1 MAHLETFIGALVVAY
16 LVPGPDLVLVLETA
30 SVRGRAQ
37 GLATAAGLAVARG
50 AHVVMAAAG
59 LAALLKTSPWVFE
72 LVRWIGVLY
81 LVWLGI
87 RIGRSASWSLE
98 DSVATPGSPPRAYR
112 SAAWRGLLTNF
123 TNPKSLLFCSVLL
136 PQFIDI
142 GNGSVASQFL
152 LLGTILVGLGVL
164 FDLFYIAGGR
174 ALGLWMQHRPW
185 AQRLQRGLFAT
196 LLIGFALRLAMSH
209 PL

>member
-87 RIGRSASWSLE
+87 R
-98 DSVATPGSPPRAYR
+98 
-112 SAAWRGLLTNF
+112 
-123 TNPKSLLFCSVLL
+123 
-136 PQFIDI
+136 
-142 GNGSVASQFL
+142 
-152 LLGTILVGLGVL
+152 
-164 FDLFYIAGGR
+164 
-174 ALGLWMQHRPW
+174 
-185 AQRLQRGLFAT
+185 
-196 LLIGFALRLAMSH
+196 
-209 PL
+209 